1 MMASATSSAARRAVS
16 CVRQSIPGRGVASG
30 RIQTASVQQ
39 VRVRCWCIALAWGFT
54 PLSVFSRPFWLLFVA
69 AWLCCFVV
77 AGTVAS
83 IEENHKEKDQVGKG
97 SQVAVK
103 LEAINI
109 APVTFN
115 RQFNKKSVLANSKL

>member
-54 PLSVFSRPFWLLFVA
+54 PLSVFSARSGFSLWRPG
-69 AWLCCFVV
+69 FVV
-77 AGTVAS
+77 LLLQFSS
-83 IEENHKEKDQVGKG
+83 IPAE
-97 SQVAVK
+97 
-103 LEAINI
+103 
-109 APVTFN
+109 PV
-115 RQFNKKSVLANSKL
+115 QAYVWGGVQHIEH